1 MLLEHATPFTDQ
13 AEQDSVGENLGEK
26 TERER
31 SKERWETRGLGEKP
45 PSKSLVGLYPQD
57 EAWWVWLLRQLSTG
71 NSETLAHI
79 LCRETY
85 EDAMKLI
92 FSQNSKQGNEQSKT
106 AYPPP
111 QLRHGHTPLFL

>member
-45 PSKSLVGLYPQD
+45 PSKS
-57 EAWWVWLLRQLSTG
+57 
-71 NSETLAHI
+71 
-79 LCRETY
+79 
-85 EDAMKLI
+85 
-92 FSQNSKQGNEQSKT
+92 
-106 AYPPP
+106 
-111 QLRHGHTPLFL
+111 